1 MWIINASP
9 PRELTRYYPGK
20 GGQIVVLLAR
30 PLTYEAAEKCLSAQS
45 QKACFWHFLRWLLYQ
60 RGRSFRKSELQFYRR
75 GRSLMFSRLTDLPA
89 RPLILKI
96 RNAGLPAFI
105 ILLYYYIIIL
115 L

>member
-1 MWIINASP
+1 MPP

-96 RNAGLPAFI
+96 KIAVLPAFVHMH
-105 ILLYYYIIIL
+105 ILLV
-115 L
+115 